1 MALRL
6 RSSANTDTTPLHLPI
21 AAPLP
26 SRTNNTDA
34 GINASKRPRLVDNIA
49 AEYLQYHAQQ
59 QQQSFYEHGGSTVEA
74 QLQHHQDQLL
84 QQPDWAA
91 LQLQLDAPPQQQEEQ
106 DQFQQLQQLRHSQH
120 SEDILADGA
129 GFLPFYSY
137 LPELAPEQ
145 VQFISPHLNHQPLR
159 HPEQQL
165 TPHLNHQQHLHHP
178 EQQLSPPSPAL
189 AFDPSLTFLHGPLP
203 MSSVV
208 ALPPGAF
215 QQQQQQHPPA
225 VLMPPPPPPPPTTTT
240 TKPHANTPR
249 PRALMTSTSATA
261 AAALSSSSASA
272 ALAYASSSSAT
283 GGPSACT
290 LRIGG
295 YTLEEA
301 GIKLPHGLSDA
312 ERRRRLRI
320 IAEELHHEATH
331 PPVLPPSQV
340 PDLPEKPPP
349 VPLPRITA
357 DMTQAQREATN
368 AEILRLSHAQ
378 KKADQ
383 SRNNLAAKKSRML
396 RLECLDNTRLQLDA
410 KSAECIWLRVQ
421 IVALSGEPLPRRP
434 SEAWGGFDYVY
445 RARKRRRRRLLTLL
459 EDEDGAPGGATP
471 APPPPRIKVEE
482 KEEGDEGEDE
492 EDEDEEEPDVEGI
505 VPRRVKEAITEEVR
519 ARVEAHRE
527 AVEEDSRR
535 KTSASRS
542 AKKSEAAAK
551 AEAAK
556 AEAAAAKTDKRGRQR
571 RGSGGGKRKQ

>member
-6 RSSANTDTTPLHLPI
+6 HPSANLDTTPLHLPI

-26 SRTNNTDA
+26 SQTNTDA
-34 GINASKRPRLVDNIA
+34 GINASKRPRLVDNIIT
-49 AEYLQYHAQQ
+49 AEYLQHHAQQ
-59 QQQSFYEHGGSTVEA
+59 QDFYEHGSTVDT
-74 QLQHHQDQLL
+74 QLQYHQGEQQ

-91 LQLQLDAPPQQQEEQ
+91 LQLQLDAPQQQEQ
-106 DQFQQLQQLRHSQH
+106 DQFQQLQQLQHSQ
-120 SEDILADGA
+120 DIYADGV
-129 GFLPFYSY
+129 GFL
-137 LPELAPEQ
+137 LPELVSEE
-145 VQFISPHLNHQPLR
+145 VQFVSPQFNHQPLH
-159 HPEQQL
+159 HPEQQP
-165 TPHLNHQQHLHHP
+165 TPHLNHQHLHHP
-178 EQQLSPPSPAL
+178 EEQLSPPSPAL

-208 ALPPGAF
+208 TLPPGAF

-225 VLMPPPPPPPPTTTT
+225 VLMPPPPPPTAN
-240 TKPHANTPR
+240 PHASTPR
-249 PRALMTSTSATA
+249 PPRPPPKTSTSVTA
-261 AAALSSSSASA
+261 AAALSSTSASA
-272 ALAYASSSSAT
+272 ALAYVHASSSSSAGT

-301 GIKLPHGLSDA
+301 GIKLPPSLSDA

-349 VPLPRITA
+349 VPLPKILPG
-357 DMTQAQREATN
+357 MTHAQREATS
-368 AEILRLSHAQ
+368 AEILRLSQAQ
-378 KKADQ
+378 KRADQ

-459 EDEDGAPGGATP
+459 EDESESGGGGG
-471 APPPPRIKVEE
+471 PPIKVEE
-482 KEEGDEGEDE
+482 VTE
-492 EDEDEEEPDVEGI
+492 EDGEEEEEEDEPDVEGI

-519 ARVEAHRE
+519 ARVEAHKD
-527 AVEEDSRR
+527 AVEEESRR
-535 KTSASRS
+535 KTSASRT
-542 AKKSEAAAK
+542 AKKSQAAK

-556 AEAAAAKTDKRGRQR
+556 AEAAAKTDKGGRQR

>member
-6 RSSANTDTTPLHLPI
+6 YPFANTDTT
-21 AAPLP
+21 
-26 SRTNNTDA
+26 
-34 GINASKRPRLVDNIA
+34 PRLVDNIA
-49 AEYLQYHAQQ
+49 AEYLQHHAQ
-59 QQQSFYEHGGSTVEA
+59 QQQSFYEHGGSPVKTH
-74 QLQHHQDQLL
+74 LQHHQDQLL

-91 LQLQLDAPPQQQEEQ
+91 LQLQLDAPPQQQQQQQEQ

-120 SEDILADGA
+120 SSEDILEDGV
-129 GFLPFYSY
+129 GFCSY

-145 VQFISPHLNHQPLR
+145 AQFISPHLNHQPL
-159 HPEQQL
+159 HHQEQQL
-165 TPHLNHQQHLHHP
+165 SPHLNHQQHLHHP
-178 EQQLSPPSPAL
+178 EQQLSPHLNHQQHLHHPEQQLSPSSPAL

-208 ALPPGAF
+208 ALSPGAF
-215 QQQQQQHPPA
+215 QQQQQQQHPPA
-225 VLMPPPPPPPPTTTT
+225 VLMPPPTPPPPPPTTTT
-240 TKPHANTPR
+240 NPPANTPR

-261 AAALSSSSASA
+261 AAALSSSSAAA
-272 ALAYASSSSAT
+272 ALAYASSSSPAT
-283 GGPSACT
+283 GGAGGPSSCT

-301 GIKLPHGLSDA
+301 GIKLPPGLSDA

-340 PDLPEKPPP
+340 PDLPAKPPP

-357 DMTQAQREATN
+357 DMTPARREATN

-378 KKADQ
+378 KRADQ

-410 KSAECIWLRVQ
+410 KSAECIWLRAQV
-421 IVALSGEPLPRRP
+421 VALSGETLPRRP

-445 RARKRRRRRLLTLL
+445 RARRRRRRRLLTLL
-459 EDEDGAPGGATP
+459 EDENEASGGAAPVSTP
-471 APPPPRIKVEE
+471 PTPIKVE
-482 KEEGDEGEDE
+482 DQDGEDEE
-492 EDEDEEEPDVEGI
+492 EDEDEPDVEGV

-519 ARVEAHRE
+519 ARVEAHKE
-527 AVEEDSRR
+527 AVEEESRR
-535 KTSASRS
+535 KTSAGRT
-542 AKKSEAAAK
+542 AKKSEAATK

-556 AEAAAAKTDKRGRQR
+556 RGSQR

>member
-6 RSSANTDTTPLHLPI
+6 HPSANLDTTPLHLPI
-21 AAPLP
+21 AAPLT
-26 SRTNNTDA
+26 SQTNTDA
-34 GINASKRPRLVDNIA
+34 GINASKRPRLVDNIIT
-49 AEYLQYHAQQ
+49 AEYLQHHAQQ
-59 QQQSFYEHGGSTVEA
+59 QGFYEHGSTLDT
-74 QLQHHQDQLL
+74 QLQYHQGEEQ
-84 QQPDWAA
+84 QQPDWTA
-91 LQLQLDAPPQQQEEQ
+91 LQLQLDAPQQQEQ
-106 DQFQQLQQLRHSQH
+106 DQFQQLQQLQHSQ
-120 SEDILADGA
+120 DFLADGV
-129 GFLPFYSY
+129 GLSSYCSY
-137 LPELAPEQ
+137 LPELVSEE
-145 VQFISPHLNHQPLR
+145 VQFVSPQFNHQPLH
-159 HPEQQL
+159 HPEQQP
-165 TPHLNHQQHLHHP
+165 TPHLNHQHLHHP
-178 EQQLSPPSPAL
+178 DEQLSPPSPAL

-203 MSSVV
+203 MSSIVT
-208 ALPPGAF
+208 LPPGAF

-225 VLMPPPPPPPPTTTT
+225 VLMPPPPPLTA
-240 TKPHANTPR
+240 KPHANTPR
-249 PRALMTSTSATA
+249 PPRAPPKTSTSVTA

-272 ALAYASSSSAT
+272 ALAYVHASSSPSAGT

-301 GIKLPHGLSDA
+301 GIKLPPNLSDT

-349 VPLPRITA
+349 VPLPKILPG
-357 DMTQAQREATN
+357 MTHAQREATS
-368 AEILRLSHAQ
+368 AEILRLSQAQ
-378 KKADQ
+378 KRADQ

-459 EDEDGAPGGATP
+459 EDESEAGGGGGGGGG
-471 APPPPRIKVEE
+471 PPIKIEE
-482 KEEGDEGEDE
+482 EE
-492 EDEDEEEPDVEGI
+492 EDEPDVEGI

-519 ARVEAHRE
+519 ARVEAHKN
-527 AVEEDSRR
+527 AVEEESRR
-535 KTSASRS
+535 KTSASRT
-542 AKKSEAAAK
+542 AKKSEAAR
-551 AEAAK
+551 AEAAR
-556 AEAAAAKTDKRGRQR
+556 AEAAAKTDKDGRQR

>member
-1 MALRL
+1 MALQFRPC
-6 RSSANTDTTPLHLPI
+6 AKIDTTPLLHLPI
-21 AAPLP
+21 TAPLP
-26 SRTNNTDA
+26 SQTNTDA

-49 AEYLQYHAQQ
+49 AEYLQQQQQQQQ
-59 QQQSFYEHGGSTVEA
+59 QQQSFYEHESTVET

-91 LQLQLDAPPQQQEEQ
+91 LQLQLDAPPQQQEQ
-106 DQFQQLQQLRHSQH
+106 DQFQQLPQLRHSQH
-120 SEDILADGA
+120 GQHGEDILADGG
-129 GFLPFYSY
+129 GFVSYYSH

-145 VQFISPHLNHQPLR
+145 GHYISPHLNHQPLH
-159 HPEQQL
+159 HPEQQP
-165 TPHLNHQQHLHHP
+165 TPHLNHHQHLHHP
-178 EQQLSPPSPAL
+178 EEQLSPPSPAL

-208 ALPPGAF
+208 ALPPSAF
-215 QQQQQQHPPA
+215 QQQQQQQQHPPV

-240 TKPHANTPR
+240 KPHANTPR
-249 PRALMTSTSATA
+249 PGAPMTSTSATA

-340 PDLPEKPPP
+340 PDLPDKPPP
-349 VPLPRITA
+349 VPLPKLTA
-357 DMTQAQREATN
+357 GMTPAQRAAAS

-383 SRNNLAAKKSRML
+383 RRNNLAAKKSRML

-421 IVALSGEPLPRRP
+421 VVALAGEPLPRRP
-434 SEAWGGFDYVY
+434 SEAWGGCDYVY

-459 EDEDGAPGGATP
+459 EDEDEAPRGGAA
-471 APPPPRIKVEE
+471 APPLIKVEDKE
-482 KEEGDEGEDE
+482 EEGDEN
-492 EDEDEEEPDVEGI
+492 EDEDEDEDEPDVEGI

-519 ARVEAHRE
+519 ARVEAHKE
-527 AVEEDSRR
+527 AVEEESRR
-535 KTSASRS
+535 KTSASRT

-556 AEAAAAKTDKRGRQR
+556 TDKKGRQR